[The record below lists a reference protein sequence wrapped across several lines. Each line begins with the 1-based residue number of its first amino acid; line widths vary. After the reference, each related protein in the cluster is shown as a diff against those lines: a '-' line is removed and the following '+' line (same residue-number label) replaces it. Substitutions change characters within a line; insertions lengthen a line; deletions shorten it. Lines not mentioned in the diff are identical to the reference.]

1 MLTVNLL
8 FAGVAVL
15 TMMILAVIAIL
26 SRHHKQSVGK
36 LNLIGSRA
44 VVATPL
50 SPEGSVIVG
59 GELWPACSRTGQSIT
74 RGTVVIALARGHLL
88 HVDPIE

>member
-15 TMMILAVIAIL
+15 TVTILAIIAIL
-26 SRHHKQSVGK
+26 SRHHKQSVRDLK
-36 LNLIGSRA
+36 LIGSRA

-50 SPEGSVIVG
+50 SPEGSVIVR
-59 GELWPACSRTGQSIT
+59 GELWPARSRSGQSIT
-74 RGTVVIALARGHLL
+74 RGTVVIAFARGHLL